1 MFLKRN
7 LRTYSHLEDSWEFYP
22 PFTIPS
28 PLSYI
33 PMALLLNHHKNIT
46 NLKTNANPYSCGS
59 WGRCYNHYVYKI
71 EYHYGIKPKRPEK
84 NLNA

>member
-1 MFLKRN
+1 MKQCLYFYLMFLKRN
-7 LRTYSHLEDSWEFYP
+7 LRTYSHLEDSWEFYS

-46 NLKTNANPYSCGS
+46 NLKNNKIDKHESSKKSLG
-59 WGRCYNHYVYKI
+59 GRF
-71 EYHYGIKPKRPEK
+71 
-84 NLNA
+84 